1 MASLKDI
8 RTRINSVRT
17 TRQVTSAMKMVSAA
31 KFKKAQDN
39 VDHIRPYSERINHI
53 ISSLGIAEG
62 EQNYEWARHDG
73 RGKVLLVAFS
83 SNRGLAG
90 SFNANVIKETERLI
104 ESTYKNE
111 LKTDDLHIMA
121 VGKQVGKALSAR
133 HYPVVGHFNDLYQDV
148 SWETIE
154 ILSEAL
160 LNHFVDGDYREIYFI
175 YNQFI
180 NAANQQVKSIR
191 FLPFEVE
198 SNINNFETEKYSDF
212 VIEPGREEVIKTL
225 IPKAIHTSFFKV
237 VLESL
242 ASEHG
247 ARMTAMHKATDNAT
261 DLINELQL
269 AYNKARQTS
278 ITNEILEIV
287 SGAEALNS

>member
-39 VDHIRPYSERINHI
+39 VEHIRPYAERLDHI
-53 ISSLGIAEG
+53 INSLGIVDLES
-62 EQNYEWARHDG
+62 NYEWFRKDG
-73 RGKVLLVAFS
+73 KGKVLLVAFS

-90 SFNANVIKETERLI
+90 SFNANIIKETERLI
-104 ESTYKNE
+104 ESTYKDLLKANE
-111 LKTDDLHIMA
+111 LDIMA
-121 VGKQVGKALSAR
+121 VGKQVGKALYAR
-133 HYPVVGHFNDLYQDV
+133 HYPIVGHFNDLYQNVNWDTV
-148 SWETIE
+148 EM
-154 ILSEAL
+154 LSEAL
-160 LNHFVDGDYREIYFI
+160 LKHFLDGDYREIHFI

-180 NAANQQVKSIR
+180 NAATQEVKTVK
-191 FLPFEVE
+191 FLPFQIK
-198 SNINNFETEKYSDF
+198 SNTLDNGNYADY
-212 VIEPGREEVIKTL
+212 VIEPNREEVIKTL
-225 IPKAIHTSFFKV
+225 IPKAIHTSFFRI

-261 DLINELQL
+261 ELINDLQL
-269 AYNKARQTS
+269 AYNKARQTA

>member
-39 VDHIRPYSERINHI
+39 VEHIRPYAERLDHI
-53 ISSLGIAEG
+53 INSLGIVDLES
-62 EQNYEWARHDG
+62 NYEWFRKDG
-73 RGKVLLVAFS
+73 KGKVLLVAFS

-90 SFNANVIKETERLI
+90 SFNANIIKETERLI
-104 ESTYKNE
+104 ESTYKDLLKANE
-111 LKTDDLHIMA
+111 LDIIA
-121 VGKQVGKALSAR
+121 VGKQVGKALYAR
-133 HYPVVGHFNDLYQDV
+133 HYPIVGHFNDLYQNV
-148 SWETIE
+148 SWDTVEV
-154 ILSEAL
+154 LSEAL
-160 LNHFVDGDYREIYFI
+160 LKHFLDGDYREIHFI

-180 NAANQQVKSIR
+180 NAATQEVKTVK
-191 FLPFEVE
+191 FLPFQIK
-198 SNINNFETEKYSDF
+198 SNTLDNGNYADY
-212 VIEPGREEVIKTL
+212 VIEPNREEVIKTL
-225 IPKAIHTSFFKV
+225 IPKAIHTSFFRI

-261 DLINELQL
+261 ELINDLQL
-269 AYNKARQTS
+269 AYNKARQTA

>member
-8 RTRINSVRT
+8 RTRINSVKT

-39 VDHIRPYSERINHI
+39 VEHIRPYFNRLEHI
-53 ISSLGIAEG
+53 INSLGITMEL
-62 EQNYEWARHDG
+62 EVNYEWFKKREK
-73 RGKVLLVAFS
+73 GKILLVPFS

-90 SFNANVIKETERLI
+90 SFNANIIKETERLI
-104 ESTYKNE
+104 ESTYKQDLANNN
-111 LKTDDLHIMA
+111 LHIIA
-121 VGKQVGKALSAR
+121 VGKQVGKALFAH

-160 LNHFVDGDYREIYFI
+160 LNHFLDGDYREIHFI
-175 YNQFI
+175 YNRFI
-180 NAANQQVKSIR
+180 NAASQVVEVQR
-191 FLPFEVE
+191 FLPFEVH
-198 SNINNFETEKYSDF
+198 NNYEDGHFSDF
-212 VIEPGREEVIKTL
+212 IIEPGRDQVIKML
-225 IPKAIHTSFFKV
+225 VPKAIHTSFFKV

-269 AYNKARQTS
+269 AYNKARQGAITS
-278 ITNEILEIV
+278 EILEIV
-287 SGAEALNS
+287 GGAEALNQ

>member
-8 RTRINSVRT
+8 RTRINSVKT

-39 VDHIRPYSERINHI
+39 VEHIRPYMNRLNHI
-53 ISSLGIAEG
+53 INSLGINMEL
-62 EQNYEWARHDG
+62 EENYEWFKKRG
-73 RGKVLLVAFS
+73 KGKVLLVPFS

-104 ESTYKNE
+104 ESTYKND
-111 LKTDDLHIMA
+111 LKTSNLHIMA
-121 VGKQVGKALSAR
+121 VGKQVGKALYAH

-148 SWETIE
+148 NWETVE
-154 ILSEAL
+154 MLSEAL
-160 LNHFVDGDYREIYFI
+160 VKHFLDGDYREIHFI

-180 NAANQQVKSIR
+180 NAASQQVKVLQ
-191 FLPFEVE
+191 FLPFEVR
-198 SNINNFETEKYSDF
+198 NNNFENGHFSDF
-212 VIEPGREEVIKTL
+212 IIEPGRDEVIRML
-225 IPKAIHTSFFKV
+225 VPKAIHTSFFQV

-269 AYNKARQTS
+269 AYNKARQGAITS
-278 ITNEILEIV
+278 EISEIV
-287 SGAEALNS
+287 GGAEAQNK